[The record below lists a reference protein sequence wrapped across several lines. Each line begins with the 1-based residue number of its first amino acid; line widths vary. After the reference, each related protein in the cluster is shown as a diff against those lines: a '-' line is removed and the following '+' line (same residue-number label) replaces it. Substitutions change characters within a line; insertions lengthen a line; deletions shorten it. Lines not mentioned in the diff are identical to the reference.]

1 MENVQNSSKESS
13 VATKLTSKFL
23 AAVFGYLFIGLFITA
38 AVSLGFSYFVAL
50 RFSEN
55 GILTTTGSNIV
66 VISGIV
72 AVLVS
77 YLITFINNIY
87 SMKTGK
93 APWVGFLLYAVCMGV
108 TFSLILLAGVDFG
121 TIGEALGL
129 TALAFGVVFLIGYF
143 TKSDLSP
150 LLFVA
155 LALLICIAFASIFWF
170 VFYLIN
176 PAAFTWFDVGISVAI
191 IVFCLLIV
199 GFEAN
204 KMGKIVERG
213 QGNNNL
219 ALYCAFSLYT
229 DFIALF
235 MRILYLVSASK
246 KRK

>member
-1 MENVQNSSKESS
+1 M
-13 VATKLTSKFL
+13 
-23 AAVFGYLFIGLFITA
+23 
-38 AVSLGFSYFVAL
+38 
-50 RFSEN
+50 
-55 GILTTTGSNIV
+55 
-66 VISGIV
+66 
-72 AVLVS
+72 
-77 YLITFINNIY
+77 
-87 SMKTGK
+87 
-93 APWVGFLLYAVCMGV
+93 
-108 TFSLILLAGVDFG
+108 AGVDFG

-150 LLFVA
+150 RLFVA

-191 IVFCLLIV
+191 IVVCLLIV

>member
-1 MENVQNSSKESS
+1 MENVSNSPKESS

-23 AAVFGYLFIGLFITA
+23 AAVFGYMFIGLLITA
-38 AVSLGFSYFVAL
+38 VVSLGFSYFVAA
-50 RFSEN
+50 RYSEN
-55 GILTTTGSNIV
+55 GLLNVTGQYIVTIGGAVAIIL
-66 VISGIV
+66 
-72 AVLVS
+72 S
-77 YLITFINNIY
+77 YVITFVNNIY

-108 TFSLILLAGVDFG
+108 CFSLVLLSGVDFG

-129 TALAFGVVFLIGYF
+129 TALSFGVVFLIGYF
-143 TKSDLSP
+143 AKTDLSP
-150 LLFVA
+150 LLLVA
-155 LALLICIAFASIFWF
+155 LALLICIVFASAFWF

-176 PAAFTWFDVGISVAI
+176 PAAFSWFNVGISVAI
-191 IVFCLLIV
+191 IIFCLLIV

-204 KMGKIVERG
+204 RMGKIVERG

-235 MRILYLVSASK
+235 IRILALVSSSK
-246 KRK
+246 KRN